1 MERIIKAFRILPFF
15 CVPLLVMCKTV
26 NTPNSIFTQKI
37 VAKTFTEAAGIVPN
51 HGQGF
56 LSSNRFEGTIK
67 YLRLQWEQLQPIGP
81 GQYDWRVIDD
91 AIKNL
96 DLKRGESIGLRIM
109 CCSSHSPSYYCSP
122 KWLFDEGCKGTEYTI
137 NVPNSTEGGAN
148 ILRIDP
154 IYDDP
159 IFLKRHA
166 EFLKALGEKY
176 SNVPQIDIIDI
187 GSYGNW
193 GEWHA
198 DHSPPVSVDIRKKF
212 VDMYVAAF
220 PNKKMVFM
228 TDDDQT
234 LPYALTF
241 GIGLRRDGVGSP
253 WLEKQW
259 AGSTRY
265 AVAVGMADQWKKAP
279 VVFEW
284 WTNYNDMLTKGW
296 SFEASVNFMINN
308 HVTVIN
314 DNIGTVPDDKMPI
327 LQNLAKIAG
336 ARIVLNSV
344 SNNNL
349 AKKDST
355 FSISL
360 DITNKGVAKI
370 YDKYILRFFL
380 YDANGNIKYTTD
392 GISNPN
398 EWLPGNYKFTESFK
412 IPSTLESGTYKIGVG
427 ITDPIGLL
435 PMFKLAI
442 TLIPRDNSY
451 IVSEVKV
458 Q

>member
-1 MERIIKAFRILPFF
+1 
-15 CVPLLVMCKTV
+15 
-26 NTPNSIFTQKI
+26 
-37 VAKTFTEAAGIVPN
+37 
-51 HGQGF
+51 
-56 LSSNRFEGTIK
+56 
-67 YLRLQWEQLQPIGP
+67 
-81 GQYDWRVIDD
+81 
-91 AIKNL
+91 
-96 DLKRGESIGLRIM
+96 
-109 CCSSHSPSYYCSP
+109 
-122 KWLFDEGCKGTEYTI
+122 
-137 NVPNSTEGGAN
+137 
-148 ILRIDP
+148 
-154 IYDDP
+154 
-159 IFLKRHA
+159 
-166 EFLKALGEKY
+166 
-176 SNVPQIDIIDI
+176 
-187 GSYGNW
+187 
-193 GEWHA
+193 
-198 DHSPPVSVDIRKKF
+198 
-212 VDMYVAAF
+212 
-220 PNKKMVFM
+220 
-228 TDDDQT
+228 
-234 LPYALTF
+234 
-241 GIGLRRDGVGSP
+241 
-253 WLEKQW
+253 
-259 AGSTRY
+259 
-265 AVAVGMADQWKKAP
+265 
-279 VVFEW
+279 VFEW